1 MKKVIIILAVISFV
15 SCAENE
21 KIIHKDLTQY
31 FKGLEGTFVLF
42 NPQDNSYTIHNQE
55 RANNPFNPKSTF
67 KIPNSLFAIEAG
79 VLENA
84 GSIIAW
90 DSILNPR
97 QPWWPE
103 AWPKEQT
110 LHSALR
116 NSVVWYYQEVARR
129 IGEDRMQGF
138 LNQADYGNKIIGP
151 RIDAFWLD
159 NTLKISA
166 MEQVDFLVEL
176 YNNSFGFS
184 EKAVRVVK
192 EILVYEETA
201 TYTLSAKTGGGEIN
215 NLNVIGW
222 FVGYVEKG
230 EEIFYFALN
239 IEGESFQGINQPR
252 INISKDILTALQII
266 D

>member
-1 MKKVIIILAVISFV
+1 MKKALIIFVIISLG
-15 SCAENE
+15 SCGYNP

-31 FKGLEGTFVLF
+31 FKGLEGTFILF
-42 NPQDNSYTIHNQE
+42 NPHDNSYIIHNQD
-55 RANNPFNPKSTF
+55 RAIIPFSPKSTF
-67 KIPNSLFAIEAG
+67 KIPNSLFAIESG
-79 VLENA
+79 VLEDA
-84 GSIIAW
+84 GSVIAW

-103 AWPKEQT
+103 SWPKDQT

-129 IGEDRMQGF
+129 IGEDRMQGY
-138 LNQADYGNKIIGP
+138 LNQVDYGNKTIGP
-151 RIDAFWLD
+151 RIDSFWLD

-166 MEQVDFLVEL
+166 MGQVDFLIKL

-184 EKAVRVVK
+184 EKAIRVVK
-192 EILVYEETA
+192 EILVLEKTE
-201 TYTLSAKTGGGEIN
+201 TYTLSAKTGGGEIDN
-215 NLNVIGW
+215 SKVIGW
-222 FVGYVEKG
+222 FAGYVEKG
-230 EEIFYFALN
+230 EEIYYFALN

-252 INISKDILTALQII
+252 INISKDILKALQII